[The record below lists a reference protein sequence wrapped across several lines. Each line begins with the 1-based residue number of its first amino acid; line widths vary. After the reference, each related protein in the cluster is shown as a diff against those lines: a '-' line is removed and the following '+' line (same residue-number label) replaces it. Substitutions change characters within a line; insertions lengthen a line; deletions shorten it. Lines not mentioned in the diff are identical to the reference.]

1 MAAPEKHG
9 LAKQF
14 TRLIVLSGLASFLLL
29 GFLQVVLNKSLR
41 FYFDQPEV
49 QTKASQQQVDELQTY
64 ITENA
69 LSSTDIQKLTDWTRS
84 HRYNLLELYRDQ
96 VLIYS
101 SYAPRHYYK
110 DAPEARKLT
119 DGQQHG
125 PFYDWSPV
133 YTLNFSDGEVTALLY
148 YNGFDAYYGAGC
160 DILFVLCLTSF
171 PLFFL
176 WGSRGIVSYIVQLS
190 EEIQAMEGGD
200 LDHPITVRGSDELTT
215 LASSLDSMRLTLRQQ
230 HEDEAAAAAKVKS
243 LITEMSHDLRTPLTT
258 LLLYTEI
265 LRHHRYET
273 SAQAEDYLA
282 KIDTKAHQLK
292 QLSDNLFE
300 YALVTRDTVAVL
312 DPSARFSQIFEE
324 PLTEMSH
331 DLRTPLT
338 TLLLYTEILRHR
350 KYETTAQAE
359 DYLAK
364 IDTKARQLKQ
374 LSDNLFEY
382 ALVTRDTVAVL
393 DPPAR
398 FSQIFEEPLTEMVG
412 ELQERGFACAL
423 ELGEEDDTL
432 TVKEQY
438 VRRILDNITS
448 NLLKYADPAQDIS
461 VRFVKENGKAGL
473 AFENAVLPGQHR
485 TDSTKVGLTSIETMM
500 EKMHAECRIEQSG
513 ERFCITLLFPIAL
526 SVTPQ
531 A

>member
-1 MAAPEKHG
+1 MSEIKKQWYVVRAIGGKENKVKEYIEAEIRHNNLEEYISQVLIPTEKVYTIRNGKKVSKEKVSYPGYVLVEAAFVGQIPIIIRN
-9 LAKQF
+9 
-14 TRLIVLSGLASFLLL
+14 TPNVL
-29 GFLQVVLNKSLR
+29 GFLGDTKEDSRKMNATPLR
-41 FYFDQPEV
+41 PQEV
-49 QTKASQQQVDELQTY
+49 ARILGRVDEMNAMEE
-64 ITENA
+64 ENE
-69 LSSTDIQKLTDWTRS
+69 I
-84 HRYNLLELYRDQ
+84 
-96 VLIYS
+96 
-101 SYAPRHYYK
+101 
-110 DAPEARKLT
+110 
-119 DGQQHG
+119 
-125 PFYDWSPV
+125 PFFV
-133 YTLNFSDGEVTALLY
+133 GETVKVTA
-148 YNGFDAYYGAGC
+148 
-160 DILFVLCLTSF
+160 
-171 PLFFL
+171 
-176 WGSRGIVSYIVQLS
+176 
-190 EEIQAMEGGD
+190 EG
-200 LDHPITVRGSDELTT
+200 
-215 LASSLDSMRLTLRQQ
+215 
-230 HEDEAAAAAKVKS
+230 EDEAAAAAKVKN
-243 LITEMSHDLRTPLTT
+243 LI
-258 LLLYTEI
+258 
-265 LRHHRYET
+265 
-273 SAQAEDYLA
+273 
-282 KIDTKAHQLK
+282 
-292 QLSDNLFE
+292 
-300 YALVTRDTVAVL
+300 
-312 DPSARFSQIFEE
+312 
-324 PLTEMSH
+324 TEMSH

-393 DPPAR
+393 DPPTR

-412 ELQERGFACAL
+412 ELQERSFACAL
-423 ELGEEDDTL
+423 DLGEEDDTL

-438 VRRILDNITS
+438 VHRILDNITS

-500 EKMHAECRIEQSG
+500 EKMHAVCRIEQSG

>member
-1 MAAPEKHG
+1 MNIQEQGFRSSLFGFDKNDVLAYMNALANEAQQHELEYNRQLQQLQSKLDELRSERGTADSRMEALKAELAAATQRADTAE
-9 LAKQF
+9 AKRREADEQLE
-14 TRLIVLSGLASFLLL
+14 TIKKKTASFQSTQRESQKNANIWQLKCHDL
-29 GFLQVVLNKSLR
+29 
-41 FYFDQPEV
+41 
-49 QTKASQQQVDELQTY
+49 QQQVDELQNY

-110 DAPEARKLT
+110 NNDPEAPELT
-119 DGQQHG
+119 DSHQHG

-133 YTLNFSDGEVTALLY
+133 YTLNFSDGKITALLY
-148 YNGFDAYYGAGC
+148 YNGFDACYSTGC
-160 DILFVLCLTSF
+160 DLLLIICLASF

-176 WGSRGIVSYIVQLS
+176 WGSRGIVKYIVQLS

-200 LDHPITVRGSDELTT
+200 LDHPITVQGSDELTT

-230 HEDEAAAAAKVKS
+230 HEDEAAAAAKVKN
-243 LITEMSHDLRTPLTT
+243 LI
-258 LLLYTEI
+258 
-265 LRHHRYET
+265 
-273 SAQAEDYLA
+273 
-282 KIDTKAHQLK
+282 
-292 QLSDNLFE
+292 
-300 YALVTRDTVAVL
+300 
-312 DPSARFSQIFEE
+312 
-324 PLTEMSH
+324 TEMSH

-359 DYLAK
+359 DYLSK

-513 ERFCITLLFPIAL
+513 ERFCITLLFPI
-526 SVTPQ
+526 TI
-531 A
+531 